1 MADTGL
7 ATVVAQHYNQL
18 EEKGLEARARSRIFH
33 LRNFNNWV
41 KSMLIGDIIR
51 KLRKDRP
58 GKIHVLDIGAGKG
71 GDLLKWKKAHI
82 DYLVCADVA
91 ATSVE
96 QSHERYVEMKNRHV
110 RQRERGPCFE
120 AEFITADC
128 TKERLKDKY
137 INGDMQFNIVSCQ
150 FSFHYCF
157 ESLPQAKTMIK
168 NASESL
174 KPGGYFIGTTTNCYE
189 IMKRLNAS
197 SDGTFG
203 NDVYSVKF
211 HSKNNLPLF
220 GAQYDF
226 HLEGVV
232 DCPEFLVYFPA
243 FERLAADYGLKLLF
257 CKRFD
262 EYFEEF
268 STTSDGKTLLPRM
281 QALEIYPPLSGQKQ
295 MGVSGDYSFAKKK
308 VEEIKGKA
316 DMDDDDNEEIHVGT
330 MSLSEW
336 EAICMYVVFAFVKE
350 SSADQENSQ
359 VRDSPGRDSS

>member
-1 MADTGL
+1 MSDAGL

-41 KSMLIGDIIR
+41 KSMLIGDVIKKVR
-51 KLRKDRP
+51 KERP
-58 GKIHVLDIGAGKG
+58 EKINVLDIGSGKG
-71 GDLLKWKKAHI
+71 GDLLKWKKAQI
-82 DYLVCADVA
+82 DYIICADVA

-96 QSHERYVEMKNRHV
+96 QCHERYIEMKNRHV
-110 RQRERGPCFE
+110 RQKERGQCFE
-120 AEFITADC
+120 AEFIAADC
-128 TKERLKDKY
+128 TKERLKEKY
-137 INGDMQFNIVSCQ
+137 KNTDMQFDIVSCQ

-157 ESLPQAKTMIK
+157 ESLPQAKIMLK
-168 NASESL
+168 NVSESL

-197 SDGTFG
+197 SDCSFG

-211 HSKNNLPLF
+211 HSKNNNPLF

-243 FERLAADYGLKLLF
+243 FERLAADHGLKLLF
-257 CKRFD
+257 RKRFD
-262 EYFEEF
+262 DYFEEF
-268 STTSDGKTLLPRM
+268 SSTFDGKTLLPRM
-281 QALEIYPPLSGQKQ
+281 QALEIYPPFAGQKL
-295 MGVSGDYSFAKKK
+295 MGKGEDYSFAKKK
-308 VEEIKGKA
+308 VEEMKGKT
-316 DMDDDDNEEIHVGT
+316 DTDHGNEEIHVGT

-350 SSADQENSQ
+350 NPAGQENS
-359 VRDSPGRDSS
+359 GKEDSSESASS